1 MLAVLSELIDGIVI
15 GVRLDFVPGEL
26 LIIGEII

>member
-1 MLAVLSELIDGIVI
+1 MLAVLSELIDDIVI

-26 LIIGEII
+26 LIIGENI